1 MFVEFLSFNAE
12 YYLNKS
18 DHYDLNYAT
27 SDHWP
32 LKDGLRI
39 GHLNINHL
47 INEMS
52 DASHIVHNSKPY
64 GRGFHIF
71 CFSES
76 RLNNHMD
83 DKDIAIEGFHVIR
96 KDPQIQRETGLVVY
110 VHETMS
116 VTRLTEFEKY
126 GVECIWLEVKLQ
138 KNFSIPGWVSISKSF
153 RTCKLD

>member
-1 MFVEFLSFNAE
+1 MT
-12 YYLNKS
+12 
-18 DHYDLNYAT
+18 YAT

-47 INEMS
+47 INKMS

-64 GRGFHIF
+64 GRGFHTF

-96 KDPQIQRETGLVVY
+96 KDPQTQRETGHVVY
-110 VHETMS
+110 VHGTMS

-138 KNFSIPGWVSISKSF
+138 KNFSSPGWVSISKSF

>member
-1 MFVEFLSFNAE
+1 MT
-12 YYLNKS
+12 
-18 DHYDLNYAT
+18 YAT

-47 INEMS
+47 INKMP

-116 VTRLTEFEKY
+116 VTHLTEFEKY
-126 GVECIWLEVKLQ
+126 GVSVFGWKSNCKKLPQSWLGFYIEILQ
-138 KNFSIPGWVSISKSF
+138 NLQTGLTNS
-153 RTCKLD
+153 CQ

>member
-1 MFVEFLSFNAE
+1 MT
-12 YYLNKS
+12 
-18 DHYDLNYAT
+18 YAT

-32 LKDGLRI
+32 LRDGLRI

-47 INEMS
+47 INKMS

-64 GRGFHIF
+64 GRFLFLYIF
-71 CFSES
+71 WGVSES
-76 RLNNHMD
+76 RLNNHKD

-96 KDPQIQRETGLVVY
+96 KDPQVQRETGLVAY

-116 VTRLTEFEKY
+116 VIRLSEFEMY

-138 KNFSIPGWVSISKSF
+138 KTSPVLVEFLCRNPSEPANWTDKFVTLMDVVW
-153 RTCKLD
+153 LE

>member
-1 MFVEFLSFNAE
+1 MT
-12 YYLNKS
+12 
-18 DHYDLNYAT
+18 YAT

-32 LKDGLRI
+32 IKDGLRI

-47 INEMS
+47 INKVS
-52 DASHIVHNSKPY
+52 DASHIVPNSKPY

-76 RLNNHMD
+76 RLSNHMG
-83 DKDIAIEGFHVIR
+83 DKDIAIERFHVIR

-116 VTRLTEFEKY
+116 V
-126 GVECIWLEVKLQ
+126 LQ
-138 KNFSIPGWVSISKSF
+138 SKNIDVVHGMVIYKI
-153 RTCKLD
+153 K